1 MPGKLFV
8 AILVCVAALAA
19 LGAGLAAAAI
29 PRFSAKLV
37 GNSANGT
44 V

>member
-29 PRFSAKLV
+29 PRFSAMLV